1 MVDGVAHSGMILEQ
15 RASREPKLTFSHDG
29 KHIAYAALSPDQRV
43 RGLSLNGKFIPYS
56 QVPAF
61 PAANRTFTP
70 DGKHLLW
77 LTGFQRGR
85 SAIYV
90 DGVRAVELDN
100 PGLGLIHTAG
110 TDRLSTWWSMAIDGT
125 LTVIAQDGASLKRF
139 RITPGAD
146 TNVDTLAKMN
156 AIQ

>member
-1 MVDGVAHSGMILEQ
+1 MVNGVAHTGMILEQ
-15 RASREPKLTFSHDG
+15 RATREPRLTFSSDS
-29 KHIAYAALSPDQRV
+29 KHIAYAASSPDQRQ
-43 RGLSLNGKFIPYS
+43 RGLGLNGKFIPYS
-56 QVPAF
+56 QVPMF

-70 DGKHLLW
+70 DGRHLLW

-90 DGVRAVELDN
+90 DGLRAVELDN
-100 PGLGLIHTAG
+100 AGLVLTHNAG
-110 TDRLSTWWSMAIDGT
+110 TDQFSTWWSMGADGT
-125 LTVIAQDGASLKRF
+125 LTVIAQDGAALKRF

-156 AIQ
+156 ALQ